1 MFARSDFATLCSGCR
16 YRRGCNIWNSQQT
29 RVNVHSWVYR
39 GILKCILIICSSRSC
54 LSQWEKECL
63 FTLIQ
68 LQTVPFRVSRKSMAG
83 QSIDELRDWPPD
95 ARYSEFYFGV
105 ASEKMFYNTF
115 DKQRDCVWR
124 QVEDAGGATW
134 IASGEWAIFDW
145 PRFVF
150 NFTEKRWTTLNSIQ
164 SCNSF
169 LLKRSGIETITS
181 VLVVVVAHRQSPRTP
196 PCELYLFYISSQDR
210 SAAFLRRSGYFVFGI
225 ACRPA
230 KSLFC
235 FSQNI
240 WTAVFDRVFRM
251 KWQRFE
257 TLKSKTLESEVKIN
271 HF

>member
-1 MFARSDFATLCSGCR
+1 
-16 YRRGCNIWNSQQT
+16 
-29 RVNVHSWVYR
+29 
-39 GILKCILIICSSRSC
+39 
-54 LSQWEKECL
+54 
-63 FTLIQ
+63 
-68 LQTVPFRVSRKSMAG
+68 
-83 QSIDELRDWPPD
+83 
-95 ARYSEFYFGV
+95 
-105 ASEKMFYNTF
+105 MFYNTF

-134 IASGEWAIFDW
+134 LASGEWAIFDW

-181 VLVVVVAHRQSPRTP
+181 VLVVVVAHLQSPRTP

-210 SAAFLRRSGYFVFGI
+210 SAAFLRRRSGYFVFGI

-240 WTAVFDRVFRM
+240 WTAVFDRVFRV

-257 TLKSKTLESEVKIN
+257 TLKVKRSKVKWK
-271 HF
+271 